1 MSWFSAYAAW
11 ALAGAMKLARFD
23 ASGMNHFEIST
34 EGFWRSFLAAAIVA
48 PFFGMLLILRHFD
61 ADGGGQ
67 FLHNLI
73 LEFETY
79 AISWLVFPLV
89 MAGFTQLVRGHP
101 ECRLPADRHPR
112 PCRHAVVGPG
122 QRLRARGHS
131 LGTGLQ
137 FLRRAHGAS
146 GAGRHGGRHRVHRPD
161 AGADAGHGFQPLPLK
176 AVFRPA
182 GSARRHRRWNG

>member
-23 ASGMNHFEIST
+23 ASGMNHFEVST

-89 MAGFTQLVRGHP
+89 MAGFTRMQGCAQNYVAFIVAYNWCGAIQNAVY
-101 ECRLPADRHPR
+101 LPIAILA
-112 PCRHAVVGPG
+112 HAGTLSSDLANAFGLGAILWVLAYNFFV
-122 QRLRARGHS
+122 AR
-131 LGTGLQ
+131 TALQ
-137 FLRRAHGAS
+137 
-146 GAGRHGGRHRVHRPD
+146 V
-161 AGADAGHGFQPLPLK
+161 
-176 AVFRPA
+176 PA
-182 GSARRHRRWNG
+182 GTAVGIVFIDLMLGLMLDMVSNRFL